1 MYLQPRD
8 NNPMTTP
15 TIIVS
20 ASTDAAAV
28 MAAARNTIR
37 QLDPALAAYNITT
50 LDESLAQFS
59 AMSRFQGLLSLACA
73 IVALALAAVG
83 LYGVL
88 AQSVRSRWHELG
100 IRLALGATARNVL
113 AEVMRQ
119 GLAVASVGVLLGL
132 LGGYLTTQVLSSL
145 LFGVQPRDT
154 TTFVISSV
162 VFMAVAAL
170 ACYFPARHAT
180 KVDPAVALRAE

>member
-1 MYLQPRD
+1 M
-8 NNPMTTP
+8 
-15 TIIVS
+15 
-20 ASTDAAAV
+20 
-28 MAAARNTIR
+28 
-37 QLDPALAAYNITT
+37 
-50 LDESLAQFS
+50 
-59 AMSRFQGLLSLACA
+59 
-73 IVALALAAVG
+73 
-83 LYGVL
+83 L
-88 AQSVRSRWHELG
+88 AQSVRARWHELG
-100 IRLALGATARNVL
+100 IRLALGAPASNVL